1 MRARRLDLLVLVA
14 ALGLFTLTAS
24 GRCDRLPDEYE
35 VYLQAESLW
44 ERRTLAID
52 QVEPAVFFGR
62 VGRGGHRWAPYGPGA
77 AFLALP
83 HHALGRATAAVAG
96 LERDGDPVVAEAGWR
111 PLVMAYTSLASAA
124 WAALAV
130 AATLR
135 AARAL
140 GASPAR
146 GLLVAGLLAVATPLW
161 PYATTF
167 FSEASSAAL
176 LAVTVA
182 ALLERRRLLAAAT
195 VAALVLV
202 KATNVFAAPALLLLA
217 AWPRPGEGGGLPAAV
232 RRAGAPLL
240 GVVVACVVHA
250 EWNEWRFHDGPL
262 QLGYEWGEMLRE
274 GEPPRAFLL
283 SALPRGLAVLLLSP
297 GKSLLLFAP
306 PVLLALW
313 RLGALRRTAPGLAAA
328 WGAALGVSLVAYG
341 SYLYPEGGY
350 CFGPRHLVPL
360 LPLLVLPLAVGAA
373 PSRRALAAT
382 LVVGVPLQLL
392 GVVVPFLEDQ
402 TMGEAGQTSAY
413 YVRHPPTSPEV
424 PPGRPLNVYRLD
436 YSLAGYPGLLVRH
449 LRGDGPEGPG
459 NGVEWLPLHLAR
471 WRQVAGGGSPPVWPG
486 LLPPIL
492 GGIFLAVGVMG
503 LFRIRAFQPEA
514 GVARDVSCDGSG
526 PSGDAPNGLKANDPS
541 AGELRASGVEGKL
554 PTGHRDPTEEHP
566 S

>member
-1 MRARRLDLLVLVA
+1 MTARRADLLVFVA
-14 ALGLFTLTAS
+14 ALGLFTLTSS

-83 HHALGRATAAVAG
+83 HHALGRATAAAAG
-96 LERDGDPVVAEAGWR
+96 LEREGDPLAVQAGWR

-130 AATLR
+130 TATLR

-140 GASPAR
+140 GASPERA
-146 GLLVAGLLAVATPLW
+146 LLVAGLLAVATPLW

-182 ALLERRRLLAAAT
+182 ALLEGRRLLAASA
-195 VAALVLV
+195 VAAFVLV

-217 AWPRPGEGGGLPAAV
+217 AWPRAGEPGGLPAAV

-240 GVVVACVVHA
+240 GAVAACVVHA
-250 EWNEWRFHDGPL
+250 EWNEWRFHAGPL
-262 QLGYEWGEMLRE
+262 QLGYEWGEMLRP

-283 SALPRGLAVLLLSP
+283 SALPRGLAVLLLAP

-306 PVLLALW
+306 PVVLALG
-313 RLGALRRTAPGLAAA
+313 RLGALRRAAPGVAAA
-328 WGAALGVSLVAYG
+328 WGAALAVSLVAYG

-360 LPLLVLPLAVGAA
+360 LPLLVLPLATGAA
-373 PSRRALAAT
+373 PSRRALGAA
-382 LVVGVPLQLL
+382 LALGASLQLL
-392 GVVVPFLEDQ
+392 GVVTPFLEDQ
-402 TMGEAGQTSAY
+402 TMGEGGRTSAY
-413 YVRHPPTSPEV
+413 YVRHPPTSDAV

-436 YSLAGYPGLLVRH
+436 YTLAGYPGLLIRH
-449 LRGDGPEGPG
+449 LRGEGPEGPG

-471 WRQVAGGGSPPVWPG
+471 WRRVAEGARVPGWPG

-492 GGIFLAVGVMG
+492 GALLLGIGVTG

-514 GVARDVSCDGSG
+514 GVARDVSCDASR
-526 PSGDAPNGLKANDPS
+526 PSPDATIGLTAKDPS